1 MKNKTETQRL
11 NVTGEQRAVET
22 LRLSDAR
29 YRRLFETAQD
39 GILILDAATGQVV
52 DANPFMKDLL
62 GYSQEE
68 FVGRKLWE
76 IGPFKGE
83 DASKNVFAGLQVNDR
98 LHYEG
103 LPLETKDGRR
113 VEVEFISNAYLVDET
128 RLIHCNIRDITER
141 MRVNQALAS
150 ANEELAFQVKE
161 KGKRADE
168 LAAINTERLAAN
180 EELAFQIDEKGKRAD
195 ELISINAELARS
207 NSELEQFAYVATHD
221 LQEPLRAVASCVQL
235 LQKRYEGQLD
245 ARADE
250 FIAHAVDGTKR
261 MQTLINDLLG
271 YSRISTH
278 ARLFASTDCE
288 TVVQEAQANL
298 MVAIEE
304 SGAVVT
310 SDALPAVSGDATQ
323 LTQLF
328 QNLIGNALKFRGER
342 PSKIHIGAILK
353 NGVWWFSVADNG
365 IGMEPQYFERVFL
378 VFQRLHTR
386 KEYQGTGIGLA
397 ICKKVV
403 ERHGGRI
410 WVESEPGQGATFCF
424 TIPERK

>member
-1 MKNKTETQRL
+1 MNDRTSPDGL
-11 NVTGEQRAVET
+11 NSTGEQRAVET

-39 GILILDAATGQVV
+39 GILILDAETGQVV
-52 DANPFMKDLL
+52 DANPFMKELL

-68 FVGRKLWE
+68 FLGRKLWE

-83 DASKNVFAGLQVNDR
+83 DASKSAFAELQVNDR

-103 LPLETKDGRR
+103 LPLEAKDGRR
-113 VEVEFISNAYLVDET
+113 VEVEFISNAYLVDAT
-128 RLIHCNIRDITER
+128 RFIQCNIRDITER
-141 MRVNQALAS
+141 MRVNQALET
-150 ANEELAFQVKE
+150 ANKEMAFQIEE

-168 LAAINTERLAAN
+168 LVM
-180 EELAFQIDEKGKRAD
+180 
-195 ELISINAELARS
+195 INAELARS
-207 NSELEQFAYVATHD
+207 NAELEQFAYVATHD

-235 LQKRYEGQLD
+235 LQKRYDGQLD
-245 ARADE
+245 ERADE
-250 FIAHAVDGTKR
+250 FITHAVDGTKR
-261 MQTLINDLLG
+261 MQTLINDLLA

-278 ARLFASTDCE
+278 AQVFESTNCE
-288 TVVQEAQANL
+288 MVLHEALANL
-298 MVAIEE
+298 MVAIDE
-304 SGAVVT
+304 SGAKVT
-310 SDALPAVSGDATQ
+310 QDAMPMVSGDATQ

-342 PSKIHIGAILK
+342 PPKIHIGAVHR
-353 NGVWWFSVADNG
+353 NGDWRFSVADNG

-386 KEYQGTGIGLA
+386 KQYQGTGIGLA

-410 WVESEPGQGATFCF
+410 WAESKPDEGATFYF
-424 TIPERK
+424 TIPETKGRR